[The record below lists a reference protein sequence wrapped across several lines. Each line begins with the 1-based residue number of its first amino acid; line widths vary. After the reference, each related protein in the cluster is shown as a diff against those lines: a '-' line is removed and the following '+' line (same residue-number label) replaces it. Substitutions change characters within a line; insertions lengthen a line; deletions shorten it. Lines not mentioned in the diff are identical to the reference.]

1 MLGARSKDKTHFH
14 TPGGKREQGE
24 SDEQALIWELKEKIK
39 FIDYKNKSDF
49 SIGEGKW
56 WSGLSGNT

>member
-24 SDEQALIWELKEKIK
+24 SDEQALI
-39 FIDYKNKSDF
+39 
-49 SIGEGKW
+49 
-56 WSGLSGNT
+56 